1 MRSIATRSLAE
12 KQATAHLPCNHSH
25 HMGGDHNRLCRSLFV
40 TCHRMSQ
47 KCDWHNRLWYF
58 HRLWSPKT
66 WNHRNHILP
75 NRFCCF
81 FCVRLTQPR
90 SLVTGYFNSNLV
102 GVRNIS
108 LSPPVS
114 SLHLANSCAVYL
126 HTPLVLVHMPGG
138 NGIGAHH
145 TGGIELRHCDVSP
158 GEVVW
163 ERIPEGPL
171 RYCTLHATLVT

>member
-1 MRSIATRSLAE
+1 MELARPYTPHERGPEPVVSIAF
-12 KQATAHLPCNHSH
+12 C
-25 HMGGDHNRLCRSLFV
+25 D
-40 TCHRMSQ
+40 MSQ
-47 KCDWHNRLWYF
+47 NVAKMRLTYVTGCGIF
-58 HRLWSPKT
+58 TGCGVRKT

-90 SLVTGYFNSNLV
+90 SLVTGYFNSNLA

-114 SLHLANSCAVYL
+114 SLHLANSCAIYL

>member
-1 MRSIATRSLAE
+1 MNGAEDQAPSVRPRGIAHRRRARAATRRDRA
-12 KQATAHLPCNHSH
+12 A
-25 HMGGDHNRLCRSLFV
+25 
-40 TCHRMSQ
+40 
-47 KCDWHNRLWYF
+47 
-58 HRLWSPKT
+58 
-66 WNHRNHILP
+66 I
-75 NRFCCF
+75 
-81 FCVRLTQPR
+81 
-90 SLVTGYFNSNLV
+90 
-102 GVRNIS
+102 
-108 LSPPVS
+108 
-114 SLHLANSCAVYL
+114 YL

>member
-1 MRSIATRSLAE
+1 MS
-12 KQATAHLPCNHSH
+12 
-25 HMGGDHNRLCRSLFV
+25 GDHNRLCRSFFV

-114 SLHLANSCAVYL
+114 SSHLANSCAIYL
-126 HTPLVLVHMPGG
+126 HTPLVHMPGG
-138 NGIGAHH
+138 DGSASYWRHWAETLRCFPGRSCVGEDPRGA
-145 TGGIELRHCDVSP
+145 TSLLYVACNVGYLI
-158 GEVVW
+158 
-163 ERIPEGPL
+163 
-171 RYCTLHATLVT
+171 T

>member
-1 MRSIATRSLAE
+1 M
-12 KQATAHLPCNHSH
+12 
-25 HMGGDHNRLCRSLFV
+25 
-40 TCHRMSQ
+40 
-47 KCDWHNRLWYF
+47 
-58 HRLWSPKT
+58 
-66 WNHRNHILP
+66 
-75 NRFCCF
+75 
-81 FCVRLTQPR
+81 
-90 SLVTGYFNSNLV
+90 TGYFNSNLV

-114 SLHLANSCAVYL
+114 SLHLANSCAIYL

-163 ERIPEGPL
+163 ERIPEGSL
-171 RYCTLHATLVT
+171 RYCIRTLHATLVT

>member
-1 MRSIATRSLAE
+1 MNLT
-12 KQATAHLPCNHSH
+12 H

-90 SLVTGYFNSNLV
+90 SLVTGYFNSNLA

-114 SLHLANSCAVYL
+114 SLHLANSCAIYSIPVAGSAAAAREKNRGMINRLCSFDRYL
-126 HTPLVLVHMPGG
+126 YAMTWGRRYKSWNLKNQWLFVHIINFTMWVRSLQRMWGSLDLGG
-138 NGIGAHH
+138 
-145 TGGIELRHCDVSP
+145 DV
-158 GEVVW
+158 
-163 ERIPEGPL
+163 
-171 RYCTLHATLVT
+171 

>member
-1 MRSIATRSLAE
+1 M
-12 KQATAHLPCNHSH
+12 
-25 HMGGDHNRLCRSLFV
+25 
-40 TCHRMSQ
+40 
-47 KCDWHNRLWYF
+47 
-58 HRLWSPKT
+58 
-66 WNHRNHILP
+66 
-75 NRFCCF
+75 
-81 FCVRLTQPR
+81 
-90 SLVTGYFNSNLV
+90 TGYFNSNLA

-114 SLHLANSCAVYL
+114 SLHLANSCAIYL

-145 TGGIELRHCDVSP
+145 TGGIELRHWDVFP